1 MNIFWSYARRDDQ
14 PPANKVSGL
23 RGAFATVL
31 SQVRG
36 EDCEIH
42 FDRVSL
48 NWGVEW
54 RKEIERQIRQDDALI
69 AIVTPSYFNS
79 RMCIYELQI
88 AQAAGKQLL
97 PIYFRACRQLKS
109 TFKEDGIEGDINQR
123 LNKASLKI
131 GRIQMMD
138 YRDLRNERFGSK
150 RVEDFLDAMAEQ
162 LA

>member
-1 MNIFWSYARRDDQ
+1 MKIFWSYARRDDQ
-14 PPANKVSGL
+14 PPAHKVSGL

-54 RKEIERQIRQDDALI
+54 RSEIEAQIREDDALI

-79 RMCIYELQI
+79 RMCIYELQM
-88 AQAAGKQLL
+88 ARAAGKRIL
-97 PIYFRACRQLKS
+97 PIYFRTCKRLRS
-109 TFKEDGIEGDINQR
+109 GFKEDGIEGAINRR
-123 LNKASLKI
+123 LNDASLAI
-131 GRIQMMD
+131 GRLQMRD
-138 YRDLRNERFGSK
+138 YRELRNEPLGSR
-150 RVEDFLDAMAEQ
+150 RVEDFLDAIAEQ